1 MKDMISRAELFNRI
15 ASECHYDTEHPLESY
30 AKLLSVIQE
39 VANGDSK
46 DHDTGESGN
55 KEKLK

>member
-46 DHDTGESGN
+46 RSIVSDSAESSS
-55 KEKLK
+55 

>member
-15 ASECHYDTEHPLESY
+15 ASECHYDTEHPLKSY

-46 DHDTGESGN
+46 VHDTGESGN
-55 KEKLK
+55 EEELK